1 MQLALIR
8 HGIAEDAGPATGYRD
23 EPRRLTEEGIARMT
37 RAAAGIVRLGLEP
50 QAILCSPL
58 PRCEQT
64 AHIVAEHLEVPVVT
78 FESLRPGARVE
89 AVLDAIAS
97 FPDADSL
104 MVCGH
109 QPDLSLITAE
119 LIGGGVAEFRKGSL
133 AVIELHR
140 RARNAGVL
148 EMLITPRALRA
159 LA

>member
-23 EPRRLTEEGIARMT
+23 EPRRLTPEGIEKMERE
-37 RAAAGIVRLGLEP
+37 AAGIARLGLEP

-64 AHIVAEHLEVPVVT
+64 AHIIGARLEVPVVT
-78 FESLRPGARVE
+78 QESLRPGARVE
-89 AVLDAIAS
+89 AVLDAIAA
-97 FPDADSL
+97 FPDAECL

-109 QPDLSLITAE
+109 QPDLSMITAD
-119 LIGGGVAEFRKGSL
+119 LIDGGMVDFRKGSL

-140 RARNAGVL
+140 RTRAGGILDALYV
-148 EMLITPRALRA
+148 PRALRA

>member
-23 EPRRLTEEGIARMT
+23 EPRRLTEEGIAKMT
-37 RAAAGIVRLGLEP
+37 RQAGGIARLGLEP

-64 AHIVAEHLEVPVVT
+64 AHIIGERLEVPVVP
-78 FESLRPGARVE
+78 FETLRPGARVE

-97 FPDADSL
+97 FPDADCL

-133 AVIELHR
+133 ALIELHR

-148 EMLITPRALRA
+148 EMLLTPKTLRH

>member
-23 EPRRLTEEGIARMT
+23 EPRRLTEEGIARMQ
-37 RAAAGIVRLGLEP
+37 RAAEGIARLEMTP

-64 AHIVAEHLEVPVVT
+64 AHIIGERLEVPVVT
-78 FESLRPGARVE
+78 QESFRPGARVDDLL
-89 AVLDAIAS
+89 AAIAA
-97 FPDADSL
+97 FPDADCL

-109 QPDLSLITAE
+109 QPDLSMITSE
-119 LIGGGVAEFRKGSL
+119 LIGGGLVEFRKGSM
-133 AVIELHR
+133 AVLELHR
-140 RARNAGVL
+140 RAPGGAVL
-148 EMLITPRALRA
+148 EALHPPKALRA